1 MVTGEELVREPARTT
16 VAELELSVG
25 RGEVWEAWRWLV
37 QAAGTQVHGEAAHLA
52 GAAEE
57 WSAAHRRQLLQ
68 PPLLT
73 TLVLEPHLK
82 QDGTVRNHE
91 TRNTSKWCIM
101 KIL

>member
-25 RGEVWEAWRWLV
+25 RGEVGEAWRWLV

-57 WSAAHRRQLLQ
+57 WSAAHRRQLFQ

-82 QDGTVRNHE
+82 HDGTVRNHE
-91 TRNTSKWCIM
+91 TSYTSKWCIM

>member
-25 RGEVWEAWRWLV
+25 RGEVGEAWRWLV
-37 QAAGTQVHGEAAHLA
+37 EAAGTQVHGEAAHLA

-68 PPLLT
+68 PSLLT

-82 QDGTVRNHE
+82 HEGTVTHDE
-91 TRNTSKWCIM
+91 TSYYQSGAS
-101 KIL
+101 